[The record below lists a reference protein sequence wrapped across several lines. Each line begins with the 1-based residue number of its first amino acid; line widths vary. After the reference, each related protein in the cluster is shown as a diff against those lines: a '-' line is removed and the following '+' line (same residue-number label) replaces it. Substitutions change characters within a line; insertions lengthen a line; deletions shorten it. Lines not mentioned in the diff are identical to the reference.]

1 MNFFGTTKSYDVTAN
16 ANAHAANAV
25 HAAPADAVPAAHLP
39 ELLPYR
45 AYLKDTFNEK
55 YATKLTEIFNILPN
69 NIKIAFNEFTKD
81 LMKERYISRNK
92 LLDAIADFRK
102 ENWQLCDNSSNYW
115 TIFDNAAFNS
125 RPWQ

>member
-1 MNFFGTTKSYDVTAN
+1 MNFFGTAKSYDVTAPTAN
-16 ANAHAANAV
+16 ANANAAT
-25 HAAPADAVPAAHLP
+25 ADAVPAAHLP

-102 ENWQLCDNSSNYW
+102 ENWQLCDNSSDYW
-115 TIFDNAAFNS
+115 TIFDNAAYNC

>member
-1 MNFFGTTKSYDVTAN
+1 MNFFGTAKSYDVTAPTANAAPAN
-16 ANAHAANAV
+16 AN
-25 HAAPADAVPAAHLP
+25 AAPADAVPAAHVP

-69 NIKIAFNEFTKD
+69 NIKIAFNELTKD

-102 ENWQLCDNSSNYW
+102 ENWQLCDNSSDYW
-115 TIFDNAAFNS
+115 TIFDNAAYNC